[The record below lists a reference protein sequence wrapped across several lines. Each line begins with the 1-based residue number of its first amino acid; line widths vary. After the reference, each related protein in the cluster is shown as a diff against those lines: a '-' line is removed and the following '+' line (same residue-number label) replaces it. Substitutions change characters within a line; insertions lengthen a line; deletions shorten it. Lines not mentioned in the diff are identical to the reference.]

1 MEVFVKSFEGA
12 VGSIDSSVGD
22 VLQNKYFFI
31 VSMVLILL
39 LGSLNSTMIN
49 KRIFYLYDGVITRL
63 ALMGVI
69 YYVSTKNVPLA
80 ILLLSAILVSMNT
93 YNKYK
98 FNLLLMSHINNNNFN
113 DRMFQKLI
121 IKMHKL
127 KRIIRRSSRKSRS
140 SRKFRS
146 SRKSRRHSK
155 QGSNKSLSSSV
166 RIIKR
171 SKKLDKLRRASVK
184 KIFDSIKVI
193 LNSLKGSNKVPSKLT
208 KLALKAKDI
217 AKSLGKKTPKIV
229 KEVAKKIKDIAVSK
243 GMEIPKIVSQLST
256 TVGLSSILI
265 PQNVIQKLL
274 ANKEITKDDAN
285 KLKDMTPKSIL
296 KLLKEREIYLLTKSK
311 KISSRLVKKIVKR
324 TKNPVEFKPVSLV
337 PSSTASPV
345 ASSVGSPVASSVASS
360 VASPGASSV
369 GSPVSSVSPS
379 VGSPVSSA
387 VSSKVSSVSISPQLS
402 SSKSV

>member
-49 KRIFYLYDGVITRL
+49 KRIFYLYDGVLTRL
-63 ALMGVI
+63 ALMGLI
-69 YYVSTKNVPLA
+69 YYISTKNVPLA
-80 ILLLSAILVSMNT
+80 ILLLSSILVSMNT

-113 DRMFQKLI
+113 DRMFQNLL

-127 KRIIRRSSRKSRS
+127 KRIVRRNSRKSRRSSRKSR
-140 SRKFRS
+140 RRS
-146 SRKSRRHSK
+146 KRHSK
-155 QGSNKSLSSSV
+155 RGSNKSLSSSV

-193 LNSLKGSNKVPSKLT
+193 LNSLTGSNKVPSKLT
-208 KLALKAKDI
+208 KLALRAKEI

-243 GMEIPKIVSQLST
+243 GIKIPKIVSQLSS

-265 PQNVIQKLL
+265 PQNVIKKLL
-274 ANKEITKDDAN
+274 ANKEITKEDAN

-311 KISSRLVKKIVKR
+311 KISSRLAKKIVNR
-324 TKNPVEFKPVSLV
+324 TNNPVQFKPVSLV
-337 PSSTASPV
+337 PSTASSN
-345 ASSVGSPVASSVASS
+345 ASSNASS
-360 VASPGASSV
+360 VASPV
-369 GSPVSSVSPS
+369 GSPISSVSPS
-379 VGSPVSSA
+379 VGSSISSSVSP
-387 VSSKVSSVSISPQLS
+387 KVSSVSISPKLS
-402 SSKSV
+402 TSKSTSS

>member
-31 VSMVLILL
+31 VSVVLILL

-49 KRIFYLYDGVITRL
+49 KRIFYLYDGVLTRL
-63 ALMGVI
+63 ALMGLI
-69 YYVSTKNVPLA
+69 YYISTKNAALA
-80 ILLLSAILVSMNT
+80 ILLLSGILVSMNT

-113 DRMFQKLI
+113 DKMFQNLL

-127 KRIIRRSSRKSRS
+127 KRIIRRSSRKSR
-140 SRKFRS
+140 RS
-146 SRKSRRHSK
+146 SRKSRRRSKRHSK
-155 QGSNKSLSSSV
+155 RHSKRGSNKSLSSSV

-243 GMEIPKIVSQLST
+243 GIKIPKIVSQLST

-274 ANKEITKDDAN
+274 ANKEITKEDAN

-296 KLLKEREIYLLTKSK
+296 KLLKDREIYLLTKSK
-311 KISSRLVKKIVKR
+311 KISSRLAKKIVNR
-324 TKNPVEFKPVSLV
+324 TNNPVQFKPVSLV
-337 PSSTASPV
+337 PSTAS
-345 ASSVGSPVASSVASS
+345 SNASS
-360 VASPGASSV
+360 VASPV
-369 GSPVSSVSPS
+369 GSPISSVSPS
-379 VGSPVSSA
+379 VGSSISLSVSP
-387 VSSKVSSVSISPQLS
+387 KVSTVSISPKLS
-402 SSKSV
+402 SSKSTSS

>member
-31 VSMVLILL
+31 VSVVLILL

-49 KRIFYLYDGVITRL
+49 KRIFYLYDGVLTRL
-63 ALMGVI
+63 ALMGLI
-69 YYVSTKNVPLA
+69 YYISTKNAALA

-113 DRMFQKLI
+113 DKMFQNLL

-127 KRIIRRSSRKSRS
+127 KRIIRRSSRKSR
-140 SRKFRS
+140 RS
-146 SRKSRRHSK
+146 SRKSRRRSKRHSK
-155 QGSNKSLSSSV
+155 RGSNKSLSSSV

-243 GMEIPKIVSQLST
+243 GIKIPKIVSQLSS

-274 ANKEITKDDAN
+274 ANKEITKEDAN

-311 KISSRLVKKIVKR
+311 KISSRLAKKIVNR
-324 TKNPVEFKPVSLV
+324 TNNPVQFKPVSLV
-337 PSSTASPV
+337 PSTAS
-345 ASSVGSPVASSVASS
+345 SNASS
-360 VASPGASSV
+360 VASPV
-369 GSPVSSVSPS
+369 GSPISSVSPS
-379 VGSPVSSA
+379 VGSSISLSVSP
-387 VSSKVSSVSISPQLS
+387 KVSTVSISPKLS
-402 SSKSV
+402 SSKSTSS